1 MTKSFLLSFF
11 LLLSLVSFSQQ
22 GDGGL
27 PKTFKEVIDYNKIDK
42 RVFDEPNIAA
52 LKIEDSLTDNSGTA
66 PWRFGFNNNT
76 NINISNSGTWI
87 NLPNGD
93 RIWQLVVVCKNAL
106 TINLTFS
113 QTVIPTG
120 NELYVYNPSKDFI
133 LGKFTAYHLYN
144 GELGTELVPG
154 EMTIVEYFV
163 PKGSSIGNINI
174 CTVTHGYRIQ
184 NEFLLKAFGGS
195 GACNVNVNC
204 PEGAAWTQQ
213 RNSVVMLVSGSNG
226 FCTGALINNT
236 LNDGK
241 PYVLTANHCYSNPA
255 TWIFRFK
262 WESTSCTNP
271 STSPTFQSL
280 SGAVLRAQGT
290 PSDFCL
296 VEITGSLVNG
306 TVPSA
311 YTPYFSGWDN
321 TETISPS
328 AVCIHHPSGDIKK
341 ISFENNSLIS
351 TTFGGSPANSHW
363 GVLSWD
369 LGVTEPGSSGSPL
382 FNQNR
387 RIIGQLHGG
396 ASACGASVLSD
407 EYGKVSVS
415 WNPAGSTSSGQ
426 LKHWLD
432 PNNTNASFVDG
443 YAPSNAPSLTITTS
457 TNTIC
462 SGSSITLTAN
472 SVAGVSYLWSPGG
485 QTTASITVN
494 PSTTTT
500 YTCTAT
506 QNGASSTANHVV
518 TVNSIPTISGGTAV
532 CSGGTLQLTG
542 SGTAAASNAWSS
554 ASASIA
560 SISGTGLVSGT
571 SAGNSVV
578 TYTNNNG
585 CSATTTVTVTPIP
598 AAPTGL
604 SCYQTAVFNT
614 TTCAWVISG
623 TQATAPTGLSCW
635 QTASFNTTTC
645 AWVVSGT
652 QTTNTTLISA
662 LGTYTWA
669 NNGITYTSSGVYTGT
684 TVNCVAQVLN
694 LTITPSSPSLALQVF
709 LDGYYIYGSNPA
721 RMRAARYV
729 NLTES
734 GSANSGANT
743 DVDFITVEL
752 RSPSNLNVLVYS
764 VSAILQTNGSVQC
777 VFPAGALGGS
787 FYLVVKH
794 RAAIPLWS
802 ANPVTLSSSSA
813 FSFANNSSNT
823 YSGGSITPI
832 HTLVPSLFGIW
843 LGELNDD
850 GYLDGVDY
858 TVFETDTYLSAYYG
872 LYMLDGDL
880 NGDAY
885 VDASDYAV
893 FDFNARVGS
902 YEQRP

>member
-1 MTKSFLLSFF
+1 MTKSFLLSVF
-11 LLLSLVSFSQQ
+11 LLLSLVTFSQQ
-22 GDGGL
+22 GDGGF

-133 LGKFTAYHLYN
+133 LGKFTASHLYN

-154 EMTIVEYFV
+154 EMTIIEYFV
-163 PKGSSIGNINI
+163 PKGSSIGNVNI
-174 CTVTHGYRIQ
+174 CTVTHGYRTP

-204 PEGAAWTQQ
+204 PEGVAWTQQ

-255 TWIFRFK
+255 TWIFRFQ
-262 WESTSCTNP
+262 WESTSCINP

-296 VEITGSLVNG
+296 VEITGGLVNG
-306 TVPSA
+306 TVPAA

-321 TETISPS
+321 TETISTS

-341 ISFENNSLIS
+341 IAIENNALIS
-351 TTFGGSPANSHW
+351 TNFGGSPSNSHW

-426 LKHWLD
+426 LKYWLD
-432 PNNTNASFVDG
+432 PNNTNASFIDG
-443 YAPSNAPSLTITTS
+443 YDPSNAPTITLDAGLSNSTFMQTS
-457 TNTIC
+457 LCGSNYIPNVTI
-462 SGSSITLTAN
+462 SNGGSQT
-472 SVAGVSYLWSPGG
+472 V
-485 QTTASITVN
+485 TTAVISYSID
-494 PSTTTT
+494 
-500 YTCTAT
+500 
-506 QNGASSTANHVV
+506 
-518 TVNSIPTISGGTAV
+518 GGTAQNYNWNGSLAQFQTQV
-532 CSGGTLQLTG
+532 INLPPVQLLPGNHTFSATVSQVNNGVDELSINNATNTQFLVTTINQTSNLLKVTLLTDNYSSETYMEVLSSNGTVVWFQGNESFAGTYGTNNTPGPTDPTSPLLDNTTYNWDVPLSLNDCYTFKIYDYYGDGLDGFMEDGSLSLANHNNINFYTLSTPNFGSELGIVFKNNSAIGIVESENQELNIFPNPANDLLFINLPSSAKQISIVDIYG
-542 SGTAAASNAWSS
+542 KLIYSEPALLDSHELKISSLASGTYW
-554 ASASIA
+554 
-560 SISGTGLVSGT
+560 LK
-571 SAGNSVV
+571 
-578 TYTNNNG
+578 
-585 CSATTTVTVTPIP
+585 
-598 AAPTGL
+598 
-604 SCYQTAVFNT
+604 
-614 TTCAWVISG
+614 
-623 TQATAPTGLSCW
+623 
-635 QTASFNTTTC
+635 
-645 AWVVSGT
+645 
-652 QTTNTTLISA
+652 
-662 LGTYTWA
+662 
-669 NNGITYTSSGVYTGT
+669 
-684 TVNCVAQVLN
+684 
-694 LTITPSSPSLALQVF
+694 
-709 LDGYYIYGSNPA
+709 
-721 RMRAARYV
+721 
-729 NLTES
+729 
-734 GSANSGANT
+734 
-743 DVDFITVEL
+743 VDL
-752 RSPSNLNVLVYS
+752 
-764 VSAILQTNGSVQC
+764 TNGRT
-777 VFPAGALGGS
+777 ALER
-787 FYLVVKH
+787 FIK
-794 RAAIPLWS
+794 
-802 ANPVTLSSSSA
+802 
-813 FSFANNSSNT
+813 
-823 YSGGSITPI
+823 
-832 HTLVPSLFGIW
+832 
-843 LGELNDD
+843 
-850 GYLDGVDY
+850 
-858 TVFETDTYLSAYYG
+858 
-872 LYMLDGDL
+872 
-880 NGDAY
+880 
-885 VDASDYAV
+885 
-893 FDFNARVGS
+893 
-902 YEQRP
+902 Q

>member
-1 MTKSFLLSFF
+1 MTKSFFLSFF
-11 LLLSLVSFSQQ
+11 LLLSLVTFSQQ

-106 TINLTFS
+106 TVNLTFS
-113 QTVIPTG
+113 QTTIPKG

-133 LGKFTAYHLYN
+133 LGKFTASHLYN

-174 CTVTHGYRIQ
+174 CTVTHGYRTPD
-184 NEFLLKAFGGS
+184 EFLLKAFGGS

-255 TWIFRFK
+255 TWIFRFQ
-262 WESTSCTNP
+262 WESTSCINP

-296 VEITGSLVNG
+296 VEITGGLVNG
-306 TVPSA
+306 TVPAA

-321 TETISPS
+321 TETISTS

-341 ISFENNSLIS
+341 IAIENNALIS
-351 TTFGGSPANSHW
+351 TNFGGSPSNSHW

-415 WNPAGSTSSGQ
+415 WNPAGSTTSGQ

-443 YAPSNAPSLTITTS
+443 YDPSNAPTITLDAGLTNSAFIQTS
-457 TNTIC
+457 LCGSNYIPNVTI
-462 SGSSITLTAN
+462 SNGGSQT
-472 SVAGVSYLWSPGG
+472 V
-485 QTTASITVN
+485 TTAVISYSID
-494 PSTTTT
+494 
-500 YTCTAT
+500 
-506 QNGASSTANHVV
+506 
-518 TVNSIPTISGGTAV
+518 GGTAQNYNWNGSLAQFQTQV
-532 CSGGTLQLTG
+532 INLPPVQLLPGNHTFSATVSQVNNGVDELSVNNATNTQFLVTAINQTSNLLKVTLLTDNYSSETYMEVLSSNGTVVWFQGNESFAGTYGTNNTPGPTDPTSPLLDNTTYNWDVPLSLNDCYTFKIYDYYGDGLSGFIADGSLSLANHNNINFYTLSTPNFGAELGIVFKNISTIGLVESENHELNVFPNPANDLLFIYLPSSAKQISIVDIYGKLIYSEPALFESHELKISSLA
-542 SGTAAASNAWSS
+542 SGTYW
-554 ASASIA
+554 
-560 SISGTGLVSGT
+560 LK
-571 SAGNSVV
+571 
-578 TYTNNNG
+578 
-585 CSATTTVTVTPIP
+585 
-598 AAPTGL
+598 
-604 SCYQTAVFNT
+604 
-614 TTCAWVISG
+614 
-623 TQATAPTGLSCW
+623 
-635 QTASFNTTTC
+635 
-645 AWVVSGT
+645 
-652 QTTNTTLISA
+652 
-662 LGTYTWA
+662 
-669 NNGITYTSSGVYTGT
+669 
-684 TVNCVAQVLN
+684 
-694 LTITPSSPSLALQVF
+694 
-709 LDGYYIYGSNPA
+709 
-721 RMRAARYV
+721 
-729 NLTES
+729 
-734 GSANSGANT
+734 
-743 DVDFITVEL
+743 VDL
-752 RSPSNLNVLVYS
+752 
-764 VSAILQTNGSVQC
+764 TNGRT
-777 VFPAGALGGS
+777 ALKR
-787 FYLVVKH
+787 FIK
-794 RAAIPLWS
+794 
-802 ANPVTLSSSSA
+802 
-813 FSFANNSSNT
+813 
-823 YSGGSITPI
+823 
-832 HTLVPSLFGIW
+832 
-843 LGELNDD
+843 
-850 GYLDGVDY
+850 
-858 TVFETDTYLSAYYG
+858 
-872 LYMLDGDL
+872 
-880 NGDAY
+880 
-885 VDASDYAV
+885 
-893 FDFNARVGS
+893 
-902 YEQRP
+902 Q

>member
-11 LLLSLVSFSQQ
+11 LLLSIVTFSQQ
-22 GDGGL
+22 GDGGF

-93 RIWQLVVVCKNAL
+93 KIWQLVVVCKNAL

-113 QTVIPTG
+113 QTTIPSG

-133 LGKFTAYHLYN
+133 LGKFTASHLYN

-163 PKGSSIGNINI
+163 PKESSIGNVNI
-174 CTVTHGYRIQ
+174 CTVTHGYRTP

-255 TWIFRFK
+255 NWIFRFQ
-262 WESTSCTNP
+262 WESTSCLNP

-296 VEITGSLVNG
+296 VEITGGLVNG
-306 TVPSA
+306 TVPAA

-341 ISFENNSLIS
+341 IAIENNALIS
-351 TTFGGSPANSHW
+351 TSFGGSPSNSHW

-415 WNPAGSTSSGQ
+415 WNPAGSTTSGQ

-432 PNNTNASFVDG
+432 PNNTNASFIDG
-443 YAPSNAPSLTITTS
+443 YDPSNAPTITLDAGLSNSTFIQTS
-457 TNTIC
+457 LCGTNYIPNVTI
-462 SGSSITLTAN
+462 SNGGSQT
-472 SVAGVSYLWSPGG
+472 V
-485 QTTASITVN
+485 TTAVISYSID
-494 PSTTTT
+494 
-500 YTCTAT
+500 
-506 QNGASSTANHVV
+506 
-518 TVNSIPTISGGTAV
+518 GGTAQNYNWNGSLAQFQTQV
-532 CSGGTLQLTG
+532 INLPPVQLLPGNHTFSATVSQVNNGVDELSVNNATNTQFLVTAINQTSNLLKVTLLTDNYSSETYMELLSSNGTVVWFQG
-542 SGTAAASNAWSS
+542 NESFAGTY
-554 ASASIA
+554 
-560 SISGTGLVSGT
+560 G
-571 SAGNSVV
+571 
-578 TYTNNNG
+578 TNN
-585 CSATTTVTVTPIP
+585 TPG
-598 AAPTGL
+598 PTDPTSPL
-604 SCYQTAVFNT
+604 LDNT
-614 TTCAWVISG
+614 TYNWDVPLSLNDCYTFKIYDYYG
-623 TQATAPTGLSCW
+623 DGLDGFMADGS
-635 QTASFNTTTC
+635 
-645 AWVVSGT
+645 
-652 QTTNTTLISA
+652 L
-662 LGTYTWA
+662 
-669 NNGITYTSSGVYTGT
+669 
-684 TVNCVAQVLN
+684 
-694 LTITPSSPSLALQVF
+694 SLANHNNINFYTLNTPNFGAELGIVF
-709 LDGYYIYGSNPA
+709 
-721 RMRAARYV
+721 
-729 NLTES
+729 
-734 GSANSGANT
+734 
-743 DVDFITVEL
+743 
-752 RSPSNLNVLVYS
+752 
-764 VSAILQTNGSVQC
+764 
-777 VFPAGALGGS
+777 
-787 FYLVVKH
+787 K
-794 RAAIPLWS
+794 
-802 ANPVTLSSSSA
+802 
-813 FSFANNSSNT
+813 NNSS
-823 YSGGSITPI
+823 I
-832 HTLVPSLFGIW
+832 GIEESENQ
-843 LGELNDD
+843 ELNVFPNPANDLLFINLPSSAKQISIVD
-850 GYLDGVDY
+850 IYGKLIYSEPALLDSNELKISSVASGTYWIKVDL
-858 TVFETDTYLSAYYG
+858 T
-872 LYMLDGDL
+872 
-880 NGDAY
+880 NGRTALKR
-885 VDASDYAV
+885 
-893 FDFNARVGS
+893 FIK
-902 YEQRP
+902 Q

>member
-1 MTKSFLLSFF
+1 MTKSFFLSFF
-11 LLLSLVSFSQQ
+11 LLLSLVTFSQQ

-113 QTVIPTG
+113 QTTIPKG

-133 LGKFTAYHLYN
+133 LGKFTASHLYN

-163 PKGSSIGNINI
+163 PKGSSIGNVNI
-174 CTVTHGYRIQ
+174 CTVTHGYRTPD
-184 NEFLLKAFGGS
+184 EFLLKAFGGS

-255 TWIFRFK
+255 TWIFRFQ
-262 WESTSCTNP
+262 WESTSCINP

-296 VEITGSLVNG
+296 VEITGGLVNG
-306 TVPSA
+306 TVPAA

-341 ISFENNSLIS
+341 IAIENNALIS
-351 TTFGGSPANSHW
+351 TSFGGSPSNSHW

-415 WNPAGSTSSGQ
+415 WNPAGSTTSGQ

-443 YAPSNAPSLTITTS
+443 YDPSNAPTITLDAGLSNSAFIQTS
-457 TNTIC
+457 LCGSNYIPNVTI
-462 SGSSITLTAN
+462 SNGGSQT
-472 SVAGVSYLWSPGG
+472 V
-485 QTTASITVN
+485 TTAVISYSID
-494 PSTTTT
+494 
-500 YTCTAT
+500 
-506 QNGASSTANHVV
+506 
-518 TVNSIPTISGGTAV
+518 GGTAQNYNWNGSLAQFQTQV
-532 CSGGTLQLTG
+532 INLPTVQLLPGNHTFSATVSQVNNGVDELSINNATNTQFVVTAISQTSDLLKVTLLTDNYSSETYMEVLSSNGTVVWFQGNESFAGSYGTNNTPGPTDPTSPLLDNTTYNWDVPLSLNDCYTFKIYDYYGDGLSGFIADGSLSLANHNNINFYTLSTPNFGAELGIVFKNISTIGLVESENQELNVFPNP
-542 SGTAAASNAWSS
+542 ANDLLFINLPSS
-554 ASASIA
+554 AKQISIVDIYGKLIYSEPA
-560 SISGTGLVSGT
+560 LFESHELKISSL
-571 SAGNSVV
+571 
-578 TYTNNNG
+578 
-585 CSATTTVTVTPIP
+585 AT
-598 AAPTGL
+598 
-604 SCYQTAVFNT
+604 
-614 TTCAWVISG
+614 
-623 TQATAPTGLSCW
+623 
-635 QTASFNTTTC
+635 
-645 AWVVSGT
+645 
-652 QTTNTTLISA
+652 
-662 LGTYTWA
+662 GTYW
-669 NNGITYTSSGVYTGT
+669 
-684 TVNCVAQVLN
+684 LK
-694 LTITPSSPSLALQVF
+694 
-709 LDGYYIYGSNPA
+709 
-721 RMRAARYV
+721 
-729 NLTES
+729 
-734 GSANSGANT
+734 
-743 DVDFITVEL
+743 VDL
-752 RSPSNLNVLVYS
+752 
-764 VSAILQTNGSVQC
+764 TNGRT
-777 VFPAGALGGS
+777 ALKR
-787 FYLVVKH
+787 FIK
-794 RAAIPLWS
+794 
-802 ANPVTLSSSSA
+802 
-813 FSFANNSSNT
+813 
-823 YSGGSITPI
+823 
-832 HTLVPSLFGIW
+832 
-843 LGELNDD
+843 
-850 GYLDGVDY
+850 
-858 TVFETDTYLSAYYG
+858 
-872 LYMLDGDL
+872 
-880 NGDAY
+880 
-885 VDASDYAV
+885 
-893 FDFNARVGS
+893 
-902 YEQRP
+902 Q

>member
-1 MTKSFLLSFF
+1 MTKSFFLSFF
-11 LLLSLVSFSQQ
+11 LLLSLVIFSQQ
-22 GDGGL
+22 GDGGI
-27 PKTFKEVIDYNKIDK
+27 PKTYKQVLDYNKIDK

-76 NINISNSGTWI
+76 NINITNSGTWI

-133 LGKFTAYHLYN
+133 LGKFTASHLYN

-163 PKGSSIGNINI
+163 PKGSSIGNVNI
-174 CTVTHGYRIQ
+174 CTVTHGYRTP

-255 TWIFRFK
+255 TWIFRFQ
-262 WESTSCTNP
+262 WESTSCINP
-271 STSPTFQSL
+271 SISPTFQSL

-296 VEITGSLVNG
+296 VEITGGLVNG
-306 TVPSA
+306 TVPAA

-341 ISFENNSLIS
+341 IAIENNALIS
-351 TTFGGSPANSHW
+351 TSFGGSPSNSHW

-415 WNPAGSTSSGQ
+415 WNPAGSTTSGQ

-443 YAPSNAPSLTITTS
+443 YDPSNAPTITLDAGLSNSTFIQTS
-457 TNTIC
+457 LCGSNYIPNVTI
-462 SGSSITLTAN
+462 SNGGSQT
-472 SVAGVSYLWSPGG
+472 V
-485 QTTASITVN
+485 TTAVISYSID
-494 PSTTTT
+494 
-500 YTCTAT
+500 
-506 QNGASSTANHVV
+506 
-518 TVNSIPTISGGTAV
+518 GGTAQNYNWNGSLAQFQTQV
-532 CSGGTLQLTG
+532 INLPPVQLLPGNHTFSATVSQVNNGVDELSVNNATNTQFLVTAINQTSNLLKVTLLTDNYSSETYMEVLSSNGTVVWFQGNESFAGTYGTNNTPGPTDPTSPLLDNTTYNWDVPLSLNDCYTFKIYDYYGDGLSGFIADGSLSLANHNNINFYTLSTPNFGAELG
-542 SGTAAASNAWSS
+542 IVFKN
-554 ASASIA
+554 
-560 SISGTGLVSGT
+560 ISTIGLVESENHELNVFPNPANDLLFINLP
-571 SAGNSVV
+571 SS
-578 TYTNNNG
+578 TNQISIVDIYG
-585 CSATTTVTVTPIP
+585 KLIYSEPALFESHELKISSLAT
-598 AAPTGL
+598 
-604 SCYQTAVFNT
+604 
-614 TTCAWVISG
+614 
-623 TQATAPTGLSCW
+623 
-635 QTASFNTTTC
+635 
-645 AWVVSGT
+645 
-652 QTTNTTLISA
+652 
-662 LGTYTWA
+662 GTYW
-669 NNGITYTSSGVYTGT
+669 
-684 TVNCVAQVLN
+684 LK
-694 LTITPSSPSLALQVF
+694 
-709 LDGYYIYGSNPA
+709 
-721 RMRAARYV
+721 
-729 NLTES
+729 
-734 GSANSGANT
+734 
-743 DVDFITVEL
+743 VDL
-752 RSPSNLNVLVYS
+752 
-764 VSAILQTNGSVQC
+764 TNGRT
-777 VFPAGALGGS
+777 ALKR
-787 FYLVVKH
+787 FIKL
-794 RAAIPLWS
+794 
-802 ANPVTLSSSSA
+802 
-813 FSFANNSSNT
+813 
-823 YSGGSITPI
+823 
-832 HTLVPSLFGIW
+832 
-843 LGELNDD
+843 
-850 GYLDGVDY
+850 
-858 TVFETDTYLSAYYG
+858 
-872 LYMLDGDL
+872 
-880 NGDAY
+880 
-885 VDASDYAV
+885 
-893 FDFNARVGS
+893 
-902 YEQRP
+902 

>member
-11 LLLSLVSFSQQ
+11 LLLSLVIFSQQ

-87 NLPNGD
+87 NLSNGD

-133 LGKFTAYHLYN
+133 LGKFTASHLYN

-163 PKGSSIGNINI
+163 PKGSSIGNVNI
-174 CTVTHGYRIQ
+174 CTVTHGYRTP

-255 TWIFRFK
+255 TWIFRFQ
-262 WESTSCTNP
+262 WESTSCINP

-296 VEITGSLVNG
+296 VEITGGLVNG
-306 TVPSA
+306 TVPAA

-341 ISFENNSLIS
+341 IAIENNALIS
-351 TTFGGSPANSHW
+351 TSFGGSPSNSHW

-415 WNPAGSTSSGQ
+415 WNPAGSTTSGQ

-443 YAPSNAPSLTITTS
+443 YDPSNAPTITLDAGLSNSAFIQTS
-457 TNTIC
+457 LCGSNYIPNVTI
-462 SGSSITLTAN
+462 SNGGSQ
-472 SVAGVSYLWSPGG
+472 SV
-485 QTTASITVN
+485 TTAVISYSID
-494 PSTTTT
+494 
-500 YTCTAT
+500 
-506 QNGASSTANHVV
+506 
-518 TVNSIPTISGGTAV
+518 GGTAQNYNWNGSLAQFQTQV
-532 CSGGTLQLTG
+532 INLPPVQLLPGNHTFSATVSQVNNGVDELSVNNATNTQFLVTAINQTSNLLKVTLLTDNYSSETYMEVLSSNGTVVWFQGNESFAGTYGTNNTPGPTDPTSPLLDNTTYNWDVPLSLNDCYTFKIYDYYGDGLSGFIADGSLSLANHNNINFYTLSTPNFGAELGIVFKNISTIG
-542 SGTAAASNAWSS
+542 LVESENHELNVFPNPANDLLFIYLPSS
-554 ASASIA
+554 AKQISIVDIYGKLIYSEPA
-560 SISGTGLVSGT
+560 LFESHELKISSL
-571 SAGNSVV
+571 
-578 TYTNNNG
+578 
-585 CSATTTVTVTPIP
+585 AT
-598 AAPTGL
+598 
-604 SCYQTAVFNT
+604 
-614 TTCAWVISG
+614 
-623 TQATAPTGLSCW
+623 
-635 QTASFNTTTC
+635 
-645 AWVVSGT
+645 
-652 QTTNTTLISA
+652 
-662 LGTYTWA
+662 GTYW
-669 NNGITYTSSGVYTGT
+669 
-684 TVNCVAQVLN
+684 LK
-694 LTITPSSPSLALQVF
+694 
-709 LDGYYIYGSNPA
+709 
-721 RMRAARYV
+721 
-729 NLTES
+729 
-734 GSANSGANT
+734 
-743 DVDFITVEL
+743 VDL
-752 RSPSNLNVLVYS
+752 
-764 VSAILQTNGSVQC
+764 TNGRT
-777 VFPAGALGGS
+777 ALKR
-787 FYLVVKH
+787 FIK
-794 RAAIPLWS
+794 
-802 ANPVTLSSSSA
+802 
-813 FSFANNSSNT
+813 
-823 YSGGSITPI
+823 
-832 HTLVPSLFGIW
+832 
-843 LGELNDD
+843 
-850 GYLDGVDY
+850 
-858 TVFETDTYLSAYYG
+858 
-872 LYMLDGDL
+872 
-880 NGDAY
+880 
-885 VDASDYAV
+885 
-893 FDFNARVGS
+893 
-902 YEQRP
+902 Q

>member
-1 MTKSFLLSFF
+1 MTKSFFLSFF
-11 LLLSLVSFSQQ
+11 LLLSLVTFSQQ

-133 LGKFTAYHLYN
+133 LGKFTASHLYN

-154 EMTIVEYFV
+154 EITIVEYFV
-163 PKGSSIGNINI
+163 PKGSSIGNVNI
-174 CTVTHGYRIQ
+174 CTVTHGYRTPD
-184 NEFLLKAFGGS
+184 EFLLKAFGGS

-255 TWIFRFK
+255 TWIFRFQ
-262 WESTSCTNP
+262 WESTSCINP

-296 VEITGSLVNG
+296 VEITGGLVNG
-306 TVPSA
+306 TVPAA

-341 ISFENNSLIS
+341 IAIENNALIS
-351 TTFGGSPANSHW
+351 TSFGGSPSNSHW

-415 WNPAGSTSSGQ
+415 WNPAGSTTSGQ

-443 YAPSNAPSLTITTS
+443 YDPSNAPTITLDAGLSNSAFIQTS
-457 TNTIC
+457 LCGSNYIPNVTI
-462 SGSSITLTAN
+462 SNGGSQT
-472 SVAGVSYLWSPGG
+472 V
-485 QTTASITVN
+485 TTAVISYSID
-494 PSTTTT
+494 
-500 YTCTAT
+500 
-506 QNGASSTANHVV
+506 
-518 TVNSIPTISGGTAV
+518 GGTAQNYNWNGSLAQFQTQV
-532 CSGGTLQLTG
+532 INLPPVQLLPGNHTFSATVSQVNNGVDELSVNNATNTQFLVTAINQTSNLLKVTLLTDNYSSETYMEVLSSNGTVVWFQGNESFAGSYGTNNTPGPTDPTSPLLDNTTYNWDVPLSLNDCYTFKIYDYYGDGLSGFMADGSLSLANHNNINFYTLSTPNFGAELGIVFKNISTIGLVESENQELNVFPNP
-542 SGTAAASNAWSS
+542 ANDLLFINLPSS
-554 ASASIA
+554 AKQISIVDIYGKLIYSEPA
-560 SISGTGLVSGT
+560 LFESHELKISSL
-571 SAGNSVV
+571 
-578 TYTNNNG
+578 
-585 CSATTTVTVTPIP
+585 AT
-598 AAPTGL
+598 
-604 SCYQTAVFNT
+604 
-614 TTCAWVISG
+614 
-623 TQATAPTGLSCW
+623 
-635 QTASFNTTTC
+635 
-645 AWVVSGT
+645 
-652 QTTNTTLISA
+652 
-662 LGTYTWA
+662 GTYW
-669 NNGITYTSSGVYTGT
+669 
-684 TVNCVAQVLN
+684 LK
-694 LTITPSSPSLALQVF
+694 
-709 LDGYYIYGSNPA
+709 
-721 RMRAARYV
+721 
-729 NLTES
+729 
-734 GSANSGANT
+734 
-743 DVDFITVEL
+743 VDL
-752 RSPSNLNVLVYS
+752 
-764 VSAILQTNGSVQC
+764 TNGRT
-777 VFPAGALGGS
+777 ALKR
-787 FYLVVKH
+787 FIK
-794 RAAIPLWS
+794 
-802 ANPVTLSSSSA
+802 
-813 FSFANNSSNT
+813 
-823 YSGGSITPI
+823 
-832 HTLVPSLFGIW
+832 
-843 LGELNDD
+843 
-850 GYLDGVDY
+850 
-858 TVFETDTYLSAYYG
+858 
-872 LYMLDGDL
+872 
-880 NGDAY
+880 
-885 VDASDYAV
+885 
-893 FDFNARVGS
+893 
-902 YEQRP
+902 Q

>member
-1 MTKSFLLSFF
+1 MTKSFFLSFF
-11 LLLSLVSFSQQ
+11 LLLSLVTFSQQ

-27 PKTFKEVIDYNKIDK
+27 PKTFKEVVDYNKIDK
-42 RVFDEPNIAA
+42 RVFDEPNITA

-76 NINISNSGTWI
+76 NINISNSGIWI

-133 LGKFTAYHLYN
+133 LGKFTASHLYN

-163 PKGSSIGNINI
+163 PKGSSIGNVNI
-174 CTVTHGYRIQ
+174 CTVTHGYRTP

-255 TWIFRFK
+255 TWIFRFQ
-262 WESTSCTNP
+262 WESTSCINP

-296 VEITGSLVNG
+296 VEITGGLVNG
-306 TVPSA
+306 TVPAA

-341 ISFENNSLIS
+341 IAIENNALIS
-351 TTFGGSPANSHW
+351 TSFGGSPSNSHW

-415 WNPAGSTSSGQ
+415 WNPAGSTTSGQ

-443 YAPSNAPSLTITTS
+443 YDPSNAPTITLDAGLSNSAFIQTS
-457 TNTIC
+457 LCGSNYIPNVTI
-462 SGSSITLTAN
+462 SNGGSQT
-472 SVAGVSYLWSPGG
+472 V
-485 QTTASITVN
+485 TTAVISYSID
-494 PSTTTT
+494 
-500 YTCTAT
+500 
-506 QNGASSTANHVV
+506 
-518 TVNSIPTISGGTAV
+518 GGTAQNYNWNGSLAQFQTQV
-532 CSGGTLQLTG
+532 INLPPVQLLPGNHTFSATVSQVNNGVDELSVNNATNTQFLVTAINQTSNLLKVTLLTDNYSSETYMEVLSSNGTVVWFQGNESFAGTYGTNNTPGPTDPTSPLLDNTTYNWDVPLSLNDCYTFKIYDYYGDGLSGFIADGSLSLANHNNINFYTLSTPNFGAELGIVFKNISTIGLVESENHELNVFPNPANDLLFIYLPSSAKQISIVDIYGKLIYSEPALFESHELKISSLA
-542 SGTAAASNAWSS
+542 SGTYW
-554 ASASIA
+554 
-560 SISGTGLVSGT
+560 LK
-571 SAGNSVV
+571 
-578 TYTNNNG
+578 
-585 CSATTTVTVTPIP
+585 
-598 AAPTGL
+598 
-604 SCYQTAVFNT
+604 
-614 TTCAWVISG
+614 
-623 TQATAPTGLSCW
+623 
-635 QTASFNTTTC
+635 
-645 AWVVSGT
+645 
-652 QTTNTTLISA
+652 
-662 LGTYTWA
+662 
-669 NNGITYTSSGVYTGT
+669 
-684 TVNCVAQVLN
+684 
-694 LTITPSSPSLALQVF
+694 
-709 LDGYYIYGSNPA
+709 
-721 RMRAARYV
+721 
-729 NLTES
+729 
-734 GSANSGANT
+734 
-743 DVDFITVEL
+743 VDL
-752 RSPSNLNVLVYS
+752 
-764 VSAILQTNGSVQC
+764 TNGRT
-777 VFPAGALGGS
+777 ALKR
-787 FYLVVKH
+787 FIKL
-794 RAAIPLWS
+794 
-802 ANPVTLSSSSA
+802 
-813 FSFANNSSNT
+813 
-823 YSGGSITPI
+823 
-832 HTLVPSLFGIW
+832 
-843 LGELNDD
+843 
-850 GYLDGVDY
+850 
-858 TVFETDTYLSAYYG
+858 
-872 LYMLDGDL
+872 
-880 NGDAY
+880 
-885 VDASDYAV
+885 
-893 FDFNARVGS
+893 
-902 YEQRP
+902 

>member
-1 MTKSFLLSFF
+1 MTKSFFLSFF
-11 LLLSLVSFSQQ
+11 LLLSLVTFSQQ

-113 QTVIPTG
+113 QTFIPTG

-133 LGKFTAYHLYN
+133 LGKFTASHLYN

-163 PKGSSIGNINI
+163 PKGSFIGNVNI
-174 CTVTHGYRIQ
+174 CSVTHGYRTP
-184 NEFLLKAFGGS
+184 NEFLLRAFGDS

-204 PEGAAWTQQ
+204 PEGTAWTQQ

-255 TWIFRFK
+255 TWIFRFQ
-262 WESTSCTNP
+262 WESTSCINP

-296 VEITGSLVNG
+296 VEITGGLVNG
-306 TVPSA
+306 TVPAA

-341 ISFENNSLIS
+341 IAIENNALIS
-351 TTFGGSPANSHW
+351 TSFGGSPSNSHW

-443 YAPSNAPSLTITTS
+443 YDPSNAPTITLDAGLSNSAFIQTS
-457 TNTIC
+457 LCGSNYIPNVTI
-462 SGSSITLTAN
+462 SNGGSQT
-472 SVAGVSYLWSPGG
+472 V
-485 QTTASITVN
+485 TTAVISYSID
-494 PSTTTT
+494 
-500 YTCTAT
+500 
-506 QNGASSTANHVV
+506 
-518 TVNSIPTISGGTAV
+518 GGTAQNYNWNGSLAQFQTQV
-532 CSGGTLQLTG
+532 INLPPVQLLPGNHTFSATVSQVNNGVDELSVNNATNTQFLVTAINQTSNLLKVTLLTDNYSSETYMEILSSNGTVVWFQGNESFAGTYGTNNTPGPTDPTSPLLDNTTYNWDVPLSLNDCYTFKIYDYYGDGLSGFMADGSLSLANHNNINFYTLSTPNFGAELGIVFKNISTIGIVESENQELNIFPNPANDLLFINLPSSAKQISIVDIYG
-542 SGTAAASNAWSS
+542 KLIYSEPVLLESHELKISSLASGTYW
-554 ASASIA
+554 
-560 SISGTGLVSGT
+560 LK
-571 SAGNSVV
+571 
-578 TYTNNNG
+578 
-585 CSATTTVTVTPIP
+585 
-598 AAPTGL
+598 
-604 SCYQTAVFNT
+604 
-614 TTCAWVISG
+614 
-623 TQATAPTGLSCW
+623 
-635 QTASFNTTTC
+635 
-645 AWVVSGT
+645 
-652 QTTNTTLISA
+652 
-662 LGTYTWA
+662 
-669 NNGITYTSSGVYTGT
+669 
-684 TVNCVAQVLN
+684 
-694 LTITPSSPSLALQVF
+694 
-709 LDGYYIYGSNPA
+709 
-721 RMRAARYV
+721 
-729 NLTES
+729 
-734 GSANSGANT
+734 
-743 DVDFITVEL
+743 VDL
-752 RSPSNLNVLVYS
+752 
-764 VSAILQTNGSVQC
+764 TNGRT
-777 VFPAGALGGS
+777 ALKR
-787 FYLVVKH
+787 FIK
-794 RAAIPLWS
+794 
-802 ANPVTLSSSSA
+802 
-813 FSFANNSSNT
+813 
-823 YSGGSITPI
+823 
-832 HTLVPSLFGIW
+832 
-843 LGELNDD
+843 
-850 GYLDGVDY
+850 
-858 TVFETDTYLSAYYG
+858 
-872 LYMLDGDL
+872 
-880 NGDAY
+880 
-885 VDASDYAV
+885 
-893 FDFNARVGS
+893 
-902 YEQRP
+902 Q

>member
-1 MTKSFLLSFF
+1 MTKSFFLSFF
-11 LLLSLVSFSQQ
+11 LLLSLVTFSQQ

-27 PKTFKEVIDYNKIDK
+27 PKTFKEVVDYNKIDK

-113 QTVIPTG
+113 QTVIPSG

-133 LGKFTAYHLYN
+133 LGKFTASHLYN

-154 EMTIVEYFV
+154 EITIVEYFV

-174 CTVTHGYRIQ
+174 CSVTHGYRTP

-255 TWIFRFK
+255 TWIFRFQ
-262 WESTSCTNP
+262 WESTSCINP

-296 VEITGSLVNG
+296 VEITGGIVNG
-306 TVPSA
+306 TVPAA

-341 ISFENNSLIS
+341 IAIENNALIS
-351 TTFGGSPANSHW
+351 TSFGGSPSNSHW

-415 WNPAGSTSSGQ
+415 WNPAGSTTSGQ

-432 PNNTNASFVDG
+432 PNNTNASFIDG
-443 YAPSNAPSLTITTS
+443 YDPSNAPTITLDAGLSNSTFIQTS
-457 TNTIC
+457 LCGSNYIPNVTI
-462 SGSSITLTAN
+462 SNGGSQT
-472 SVAGVSYLWSPGG
+472 V
-485 QTTASITVN
+485 TTAVISYSID
-494 PSTTTT
+494 
-500 YTCTAT
+500 
-506 QNGASSTANHVV
+506 
-518 TVNSIPTISGGTAV
+518 GGTAQNYNWNGSLAQFQTQAINLPPV
-532 CSGGTLQLTG
+532 QL
-542 SGTAAASNAWSS
+542 
-554 ASASIA
+554 
-560 SISGTGLVSGT
+560 LP
-571 SAGNSVV
+571 GNH
-578 TYTNNNG
+578 TF
-585 CSATTTVTVTPIP
+585 SAT
-598 AAPTGL
+598 
-604 SCYQTAVFNT
+604 
-614 TTCAWVISG
+614 
-623 TQATAPTGLSCW
+623 
-635 QTASFNTTTC
+635 
-645 AWVVSGT
+645 VS
-652 QTTNTTLISA
+652 QV
-662 LGTYTWA
+662 
-669 NNGITYTSSGVYTGT
+669 NNGIDELSVNNASNTQFLVTAINQTSNLLKVTLLTDNYSSETYMEVLSSNGTVVWFQGNESFAGTYGTNNTPGPTDPTSPLLDNTTYNWDVPLSLNDCYTFKIYDYYGDGLSGFIADGSLSLANNNNINFYTLSIPNFGSELAVVFKNNSAIGLVESENQELNIFPNPANDLLFIYLPSSAKQISIVDIYGKLIYSEPALFESHELKISSLATGT
-684 TVNCVAQVLN
+684 YWLK
-694 LTITPSSPSLALQVF
+694 
-709 LDGYYIYGSNPA
+709 
-721 RMRAARYV
+721 
-729 NLTES
+729 
-734 GSANSGANT
+734 
-743 DVDFITVEL
+743 VDL
-752 RSPSNLNVLVYS
+752 
-764 VSAILQTNGSVQC
+764 TNGRT
-777 VFPAGALGGS
+777 ALKR
-787 FYLVVKH
+787 FIK
-794 RAAIPLWS
+794 
-802 ANPVTLSSSSA
+802 
-813 FSFANNSSNT
+813 
-823 YSGGSITPI
+823 
-832 HTLVPSLFGIW
+832 
-843 LGELNDD
+843 
-850 GYLDGVDY
+850 
-858 TVFETDTYLSAYYG
+858 
-872 LYMLDGDL
+872 
-880 NGDAY
+880 
-885 VDASDYAV
+885 
-893 FDFNARVGS
+893 
-902 YEQRP
+902 Q

>member
-11 LLLSLVSFSQQ
+11 LLLSLVTFSQQ

-133 LGKFTAYHLYN
+133 LGKFTASHLYN

-154 EMTIVEYFV
+154 EITIVEYFV
-163 PKGSSIGNINI
+163 PKGSSIGNVNI
-174 CTVTHGYRIQ
+174 CTVTHGYRTP

-255 TWIFRFK
+255 TWIFRFQ
-262 WESTSCTNP
+262 WESTSCINP

-296 VEITGSLVNG
+296 VEITGGLVNG
-306 TVPSA
+306 TVPAA

-341 ISFENNSLIS
+341 IAIENNALIS
-351 TTFGGSPANSHW
+351 TNFGGSPSNSHW

-426 LKHWLD
+426 LKYWLD

-443 YAPSNAPSLTITTS
+443 YDPSNAPTITLDAGLSNSAFIQTS
-457 TNTIC
+457 LCGSNYIPNVTI
-462 SGSSITLTAN
+462 SNGGSQT
-472 SVAGVSYLWSPGG
+472 V
-485 QTTASITVN
+485 TTAVISYSID
-494 PSTTTT
+494 
-500 YTCTAT
+500 
-506 QNGASSTANHVV
+506 
-518 TVNSIPTISGGTAV
+518 GGTAQNYNWNGSLAQFQTQV
-532 CSGGTLQLTG
+532 INLPPVQLLPGNHTF
-542 SGTAAASNAWSS
+542 S
-554 ASASIA
+554 A
-560 SISGTGLVSGT
+560 TVSQ
-571 SAGNSVV
+571 V
-578 TYTNNNG
+578 NNG
-585 CSATTTVTVTPIP
+585 VDE
-598 AAPTGL
+598 L
-604 SCYQTAVFNT
+604 SVNNA
-614 TTCAWVISG
+614 
-623 TQATAPTGLSCW
+623 
-635 QTASFNTTTC
+635 
-645 AWVVSGT
+645 
-652 QTTNTTLISA
+652 TNT
-662 LGTYTWA
+662 
-669 NNGITYTSSGVYTGT
+669 
-684 TVNCVAQVLN
+684 Q
-694 LTITPSSPSLALQVF
+694 F
-709 LDGYYIYGSNPA
+709 L
-721 RMRAARYV
+721 
-729 NLTES
+729 
-734 GSANSGANT
+734 
-743 DVDFITVEL
+743 
-752 RSPSNLNVLVYS
+752 
-764 VSAILQTNGSVQC
+764 VSAINQTSNLLKVTLLTDDYSSETYMELISSNGTVVWFQGNESFAGSYGTNNTPGPTDPTSPLLDNTTYNWDVPLSLNDCYTFKIYDYYGDGLSGFIADGSLSLANHNNINFYTLSIPNFGSELAIVFKNNSAIGLVESENQELNVFPNPANDLLFINLPSSAKQISIVDIYGKLIYSEPALFDSHELKISSLASGTYWLKVDLTNGRT
-777 VFPAGALGGS
+777 ALKR
-787 FYLVVKH
+787 FIK
-794 RAAIPLWS
+794 
-802 ANPVTLSSSSA
+802 
-813 FSFANNSSNT
+813 
-823 YSGGSITPI
+823 
-832 HTLVPSLFGIW
+832 
-843 LGELNDD
+843 
-850 GYLDGVDY
+850 
-858 TVFETDTYLSAYYG
+858 
-872 LYMLDGDL
+872 
-880 NGDAY
+880 
-885 VDASDYAV
+885 
-893 FDFNARVGS
+893 
-902 YEQRP
+902 Q

>member
-11 LLLSLVSFSQQ
+11 LLLSLVTFSQQ

-133 LGKFTAYHLYN
+133 LGKFTASHLYN

-163 PKGSSIGNINI
+163 PKGSSIGNVNI
-174 CTVTHGYRIQ
+174 CTVTHGYRTP

-255 TWIFRFK
+255 TWIFRFQ
-262 WESTSCTNP
+262 WESTSCINP

-296 VEITGSLVNG
+296 VEITGGLVNG
-306 TVPSA
+306 TVPAA

-341 ISFENNSLIS
+341 IAIENNALIS
-351 TTFGGSPANSHW
+351 TSFGGSPSNSHW

-443 YAPSNAPSLTITTS
+443 YDPSNAPTITLDAGLSNSAFIQTS
-457 TNTIC
+457 LCGSNYIPNVTI
-462 SGSSITLTAN
+462 SNGGSQT
-472 SVAGVSYLWSPGG
+472 V
-485 QTTASITVN
+485 TTAVISYSID
-494 PSTTTT
+494 
-500 YTCTAT
+500 
-506 QNGASSTANHVV
+506 
-518 TVNSIPTISGGTAV
+518 GGTAQNYNWNGSLAQFQTQV
-532 CSGGTLQLTG
+532 INLPPVQLLPGNHTFSATVSQVNNGVDELSVNNATNTQFLATAISQTSDLLKVTLLTDNYSSETYMEVLSSNGTVVWFQGNESFAGTYGTNNTPGPTDPTSPLLDNTTYNWDVPLSLNDCYTFKIYDYYGDGLSGFIADGSLSLANHNNINFYTLSTPNFGAELGIVFKNISTIGLVESENQELNVFPNPANDLLFINLPSSAKQISIVDIYG
-542 SGTAAASNAWSS
+542 KLIYSEPALLDSHELKISSLASGTYW
-554 ASASIA
+554 
-560 SISGTGLVSGT
+560 LK
-571 SAGNSVV
+571 
-578 TYTNNNG
+578 
-585 CSATTTVTVTPIP
+585 
-598 AAPTGL
+598 
-604 SCYQTAVFNT
+604 
-614 TTCAWVISG
+614 
-623 TQATAPTGLSCW
+623 
-635 QTASFNTTTC
+635 
-645 AWVVSGT
+645 
-652 QTTNTTLISA
+652 
-662 LGTYTWA
+662 
-669 NNGITYTSSGVYTGT
+669 
-684 TVNCVAQVLN
+684 
-694 LTITPSSPSLALQVF
+694 
-709 LDGYYIYGSNPA
+709 
-721 RMRAARYV
+721 
-729 NLTES
+729 
-734 GSANSGANT
+734 
-743 DVDFITVEL
+743 VDL
-752 RSPSNLNVLVYS
+752 
-764 VSAILQTNGSVQC
+764 TNGRT
-777 VFPAGALGGS
+777 ALKR
-787 FYLVVKH
+787 FIK
-794 RAAIPLWS
+794 
-802 ANPVTLSSSSA
+802 
-813 FSFANNSSNT
+813 
-823 YSGGSITPI
+823 
-832 HTLVPSLFGIW
+832 
-843 LGELNDD
+843 
-850 GYLDGVDY
+850 
-858 TVFETDTYLSAYYG
+858 
-872 LYMLDGDL
+872 
-880 NGDAY
+880 
-885 VDASDYAV
+885 
-893 FDFNARVGS
+893 
-902 YEQRP
+902 Q

>member
-1 MTKSFLLSFF
+1 MTKSFLLSVF
-11 LLLSLVSFSQQ
+11 LLLSLVTFSQQ
-22 GDGGL
+22 GDGGF

-133 LGKFTAYHLYN
+133 LGKFTASHLYN

-154 EMTIVEYFV
+154 EMTIIEYFV
-163 PKGSSIGNINI
+163 PKGSSIGNVNI
-174 CTVTHGYRIQ
+174 CTVTHGYRTP

-204 PEGAAWTQQ
+204 PEGVAWTQQ

-255 TWIFRFK
+255 TWIFRFQ
-262 WESTSCTNP
+262 WESTSCINP

-296 VEITGSLVNG
+296 VEITGGLVNG
-306 TVPSA
+306 TVPAA

-321 TETISPS
+321 TETISTS

-341 ISFENNSLIS
+341 IAIENNALIS
-351 TTFGGSPANSHW
+351 TNFGGSPSNSHW

-426 LKHWLD
+426 LKYWLD
-432 PNNTNASFVDG
+432 PNNTNASFIDG
-443 YAPSNAPSLTITTS
+443 YDPSNAPTITLDAGLSNSTFIQTS
-457 TNTIC
+457 LCGSNYIPNVTI
-462 SGSSITLTAN
+462 SNGGSQT
-472 SVAGVSYLWSPGG
+472 V
-485 QTTASITVN
+485 TTAVISYSID
-494 PSTTTT
+494 
-500 YTCTAT
+500 
-506 QNGASSTANHVV
+506 
-518 TVNSIPTISGGTAV
+518 GGTAQNYNWNGSLAQFQTQV
-532 CSGGTLQLTG
+532 INLPPVQLLPGNHTFSATVSQVNNGVDELSINNATNTQFLVTTINQTSNLLKVTLLTDNYSSETYMEVLSSNGTVVWFQGNESFAGTYGTNNTPGPTDPTSPLLDNTTYNWDVPLSLNDCYTFKIYDYYGDGLDGFMEDGSLSLANHNNINFYTLSTPNFGSELGIVFKNNSAIGIVESENQELNIFPNPANDLLFINLPSSAKQFSIVDIYG
-542 SGTAAASNAWSS
+542 KLIYSEPALLDSHELKISSLASGTYW
-554 ASASIA
+554 
-560 SISGTGLVSGT
+560 LK
-571 SAGNSVV
+571 
-578 TYTNNNG
+578 
-585 CSATTTVTVTPIP
+585 
-598 AAPTGL
+598 
-604 SCYQTAVFNT
+604 
-614 TTCAWVISG
+614 
-623 TQATAPTGLSCW
+623 
-635 QTASFNTTTC
+635 
-645 AWVVSGT
+645 
-652 QTTNTTLISA
+652 
-662 LGTYTWA
+662 
-669 NNGITYTSSGVYTGT
+669 
-684 TVNCVAQVLN
+684 
-694 LTITPSSPSLALQVF
+694 
-709 LDGYYIYGSNPA
+709 
-721 RMRAARYV
+721 
-729 NLTES
+729 
-734 GSANSGANT
+734 
-743 DVDFITVEL
+743 VDL
-752 RSPSNLNVLVYS
+752 
-764 VSAILQTNGSVQC
+764 TNGRT
-777 VFPAGALGGS
+777 ALER
-787 FYLVVKH
+787 FIK
-794 RAAIPLWS
+794 
-802 ANPVTLSSSSA
+802 
-813 FSFANNSSNT
+813 
-823 YSGGSITPI
+823 
-832 HTLVPSLFGIW
+832 
-843 LGELNDD
+843 
-850 GYLDGVDY
+850 
-858 TVFETDTYLSAYYG
+858 
-872 LYMLDGDL
+872 
-880 NGDAY
+880 
-885 VDASDYAV
+885 
-893 FDFNARVGS
+893 
-902 YEQRP
+902 Q

>member
-1 MTKSFLLSFF
+1 MTKSFFLSFF
-11 LLLSLVSFSQQ
+11 LLLSLVTFSQQ

-113 QTVIPTG
+113 QTLIPTG

-133 LGKFTAYHLYN
+133 LGKFTASHLYN

-154 EMTIVEYFV
+154 EITIVEYFV
-163 PKGSSIGNINI
+163 PKGSSIGNVNI
-174 CTVTHGYRIQ
+174 CTVTHGYRTP
-184 NEFLLKAFGGS
+184 NEFLLRAFGDS

-255 TWIFRFK
+255 TWIFRFQ
-262 WESTSCTNP
+262 WESTSCINP

-296 VEITGSLVNG
+296 VEITGGLVNG
-306 TVPSA
+306 TVPAA

-321 TETISPS
+321 TEIISPS
-328 AVCIHHPSGDIKK
+328 AACIHHPSGDIKK
-341 ISFENNSLIS
+341 IAIENNALIS
-351 TTFGGSPANSHW
+351 TNFGGSPSNSHW

-415 WNPAGSTSSGQ
+415 WNPAGSTTSGQ

-443 YAPSNAPSLTITTS
+443 YDPSNAPTITLDAGLSNSAFIQTS
-457 TNTIC
+457 LCGSNYIPNVTI
-462 SGSSITLTAN
+462 SNGGSQ
-472 SVAGVSYLWSPGG
+472 SV
-485 QTTASITVN
+485 TTAVISYSID
-494 PSTTTT
+494 
-500 YTCTAT
+500 
-506 QNGASSTANHVV
+506 
-518 TVNSIPTISGGTAV
+518 GGTAQNYNWNGSLAQFQTQV
-532 CSGGTLQLTG
+532 INLPTVQL
-542 SGTAAASNAWSS
+542 
-554 ASASIA
+554 
-560 SISGTGLVSGT
+560 LP
-571 SAGNSVV
+571 GNH
-578 TYTNNNG
+578 TF
-585 CSATTTVTVTPIP
+585 SAT
-598 AAPTGL
+598 
-604 SCYQTAVFNT
+604 
-614 TTCAWVISG
+614 
-623 TQATAPTGLSCW
+623 
-635 QTASFNTTTC
+635 
-645 AWVVSGT
+645 VS
-652 QTTNTTLISA
+652 QV
-662 LGTYTWA
+662 
-669 NNGITYTSSGVYTGT
+669 NNGIDELSVNNATNTQFLVTAINQTSDLLKVTLLTDNYSSETYLEVLSSNGTVVWFQGNESFAGTYGTNNTPGPTDPTSPLLDNTTYNWDVPLSLNDCYTFKIYDYYGDGLSGFIADGSLSLANHNNINFYTLSTPNFGAELGIVFKNISTIGLVESENHELNVFPNPANDLLFIYLPSSAKQISIVDIYGKLIYSEPALFESHELKISSLATGT
-684 TVNCVAQVLN
+684 YWLK
-694 LTITPSSPSLALQVF
+694 
-709 LDGYYIYGSNPA
+709 
-721 RMRAARYV
+721 
-729 NLTES
+729 
-734 GSANSGANT
+734 
-743 DVDFITVEL
+743 VDL
-752 RSPSNLNVLVYS
+752 
-764 VSAILQTNGSVQC
+764 TNGRT
-777 VFPAGALGGS
+777 ALKR
-787 FYLVVKH
+787 FIK
-794 RAAIPLWS
+794 
-802 ANPVTLSSSSA
+802 
-813 FSFANNSSNT
+813 
-823 YSGGSITPI
+823 
-832 HTLVPSLFGIW
+832 
-843 LGELNDD
+843 
-850 GYLDGVDY
+850 
-858 TVFETDTYLSAYYG
+858 
-872 LYMLDGDL
+872 
-880 NGDAY
+880 
-885 VDASDYAV
+885 
-893 FDFNARVGS
+893 
-902 YEQRP
+902 Q

>member
-1 MTKSFLLSFF
+1 MTKSFLLSVF
-11 LLLSLVSFSQQ
+11 LLLSLVTFSQQ

-133 LGKFTAYHLYN
+133 LGKFTASHLYN

-154 EMTIVEYFV
+154 EITIIEYFV

-174 CTVTHGYRIQ
+174 CSVTHGYRTP

-255 TWIFRFK
+255 TWIFRFQ
-262 WESTSCTNP
+262 WESTSCINP

-296 VEITGSLVNG
+296 VEITGGIVNG
-306 TVPSA
+306 TVPAA

-341 ISFENNSLIS
+341 IAIENNALIS
-351 TTFGGSPANSHW
+351 TSFGGSPSNSHW

-415 WNPAGSTSSGQ
+415 WNPAGSTTSGQ

-432 PNNTNASFVDG
+432 PNNTNASFIDG
-443 YAPSNAPSLTITTS
+443 YDPSNAPTITLDAGLSNSTFIQTS
-457 TNTIC
+457 LCGSNYIPNVTI
-462 SGSSITLTAN
+462 SNGGSQT
-472 SVAGVSYLWSPGG
+472 V
-485 QTTASITVN
+485 TTAVISYSID
-494 PSTTTT
+494 
-500 YTCTAT
+500 
-506 QNGASSTANHVV
+506 
-518 TVNSIPTISGGTAV
+518 GGTAQNYNWNGSLAQFQTQV
-532 CSGGTLQLTG
+532 INLPPVQLLPGNHTFSATVSQVNNGVDELSVNNATNTQFLVTAINQTSNLLKVTLLTDNYSSETYMEVLSSNGTVVWFQGNESFAGTYGTNNTPGPTDPTSPLLDNTTYNWDVPLSLNDCYTFKIYDYYGDGLSGFIADGSLSLANHNNINFYTLSTPNFGAELGIVFKNISTIGLVESENHELNVFPNPANDLLFINLPSSAKQISIVDIYGKLIYSEPALFESHELKISSLA
-542 SGTAAASNAWSS
+542 SGTYW
-554 ASASIA
+554 
-560 SISGTGLVSGT
+560 LK
-571 SAGNSVV
+571 
-578 TYTNNNG
+578 
-585 CSATTTVTVTPIP
+585 
-598 AAPTGL
+598 
-604 SCYQTAVFNT
+604 
-614 TTCAWVISG
+614 
-623 TQATAPTGLSCW
+623 
-635 QTASFNTTTC
+635 
-645 AWVVSGT
+645 
-652 QTTNTTLISA
+652 
-662 LGTYTWA
+662 
-669 NNGITYTSSGVYTGT
+669 
-684 TVNCVAQVLN
+684 
-694 LTITPSSPSLALQVF
+694 
-709 LDGYYIYGSNPA
+709 
-721 RMRAARYV
+721 
-729 NLTES
+729 
-734 GSANSGANT
+734 
-743 DVDFITVEL
+743 VDL
-752 RSPSNLNVLVYS
+752 
-764 VSAILQTNGSVQC
+764 TNGRT
-777 VFPAGALGGS
+777 ALKR
-787 FYLVVKH
+787 FIK
-794 RAAIPLWS
+794 
-802 ANPVTLSSSSA
+802 
-813 FSFANNSSNT
+813 
-823 YSGGSITPI
+823 
-832 HTLVPSLFGIW
+832 
-843 LGELNDD
+843 
-850 GYLDGVDY
+850 
-858 TVFETDTYLSAYYG
+858 
-872 LYMLDGDL
+872 
-880 NGDAY
+880 
-885 VDASDYAV
+885 
-893 FDFNARVGS
+893 
-902 YEQRP
+902 Q

>member
-11 LLLSLVSFSQQ
+11 LLLSLVIFSQQ

-42 RVFDEPNIAA
+42 RVFDEPNIVA

-106 TINLTFS
+106 TVNLTFS
-113 QTVIPTG
+113 QTTIPSG

-133 LGKFTAYHLYN
+133 LGKFTASHLYN

-163 PKGSSIGNINI
+163 PKESSIGNVNI
-174 CTVTHGYRIQ
+174 CTVTHGYRTP

-255 TWIFRFK
+255 SWIFRFK
-262 WESTSCTNP
+262 WESTSCINP

-280 SGAVLRAQGT
+280 SGAVLRSQGT

-296 VEITGSLVNG
+296 VEITGGLVNG
-306 TVPSA
+306 TVPAA

-341 ISFENNSLIS
+341 IAIENNALIS
-351 TTFGGSPANSHW
+351 TNFGGSPSNSHW

-426 LKHWLD
+426 LKYWLD
-432 PNNTNASFVDG
+432 PNNTNASFIDG
-443 YAPSNAPSLTITTS
+443 YDPSNAPTITLDAGLSNSTFIQTS
-457 TNTIC
+457 LCGSNYIPNVTI
-462 SGSSITLTAN
+462 SNGGSQT
-472 SVAGVSYLWSPGG
+472 V
-485 QTTASITVN
+485 TTAVISYSID
-494 PSTTTT
+494 
-500 YTCTAT
+500 
-506 QNGASSTANHVV
+506 
-518 TVNSIPTISGGTAV
+518 GGTAQNYNWNGSLAQFQTQV
-532 CSGGTLQLTG
+532 INLPPVQLLPGNHTFSATVSQVNNGVDELSINNATNTQFLVTAINQTSNLLKVTLLTDNYSSETYMEVLSSNGTVVWFQGNESFAGTYGTNNTPGPTDPTSPLLDNTTYNWDVPLSLNDCYTFKIYDYYGDGLDGFMEDG
-542 SGTAAASNAWSS
+542 SLSLANHNNINFYTLSTPNFGAELGIVFKNNSAIGLVESENQELNVFPNPANDLLFINLPSS
-554 ASASIA
+554 AKQISIVDIYGKLIYSETA
-560 SISGTGLVSGT
+560 LLDSHELKIS
-571 SAGNSVV
+571 
-578 TYTNNNG
+578 
-585 CSATTTVTVTPIP
+585 
-598 AAPTGL
+598 
-604 SCYQTAVFNT
+604 
-614 TTCAWVISG
+614 
-623 TQATAPTGLSCW
+623 
-635 QTASFNTTTC
+635 
-645 AWVVSGT
+645 
-652 QTTNTTLISA
+652 
-662 LGTYTWA
+662 
-669 NNGITYTSSGVYTGT
+669 
-684 TVNCVAQVLN
+684 
-694 LTITPSSPSLALQVF
+694 SLA
-709 LDGYYIYGSNPA
+709 
-721 RMRAARYV
+721 
-729 NLTES
+729 S
-734 GSANSGANT
+734 GNYWLK
-743 DVDFITVEL
+743 VDL
-752 RSPSNLNVLVYS
+752 
-764 VSAILQTNGSVQC
+764 TNGRT
-777 VFPAGALGGS
+777 ALER
-787 FYLVVKH
+787 FIK
-794 RAAIPLWS
+794 
-802 ANPVTLSSSSA
+802 
-813 FSFANNSSNT
+813 
-823 YSGGSITPI
+823 
-832 HTLVPSLFGIW
+832 
-843 LGELNDD
+843 
-850 GYLDGVDY
+850 
-858 TVFETDTYLSAYYG
+858 
-872 LYMLDGDL
+872 
-880 NGDAY
+880 
-885 VDASDYAV
+885 
-893 FDFNARVGS
+893 
-902 YEQRP
+902 Q

>member
-1 MTKSFLLSFF
+1 MTKSFFLSFF
-11 LLLSLVSFSQQ
+11 LLLSLVTFSQQ

-27 PKTFKEVIDYNKIDK
+27 PKTFKEVVDYNKIDK

-113 QTVIPTG
+113 QTTIPKG

-133 LGKFTAYHLYN
+133 LGKFTASHLYN

-163 PKGSSIGNINI
+163 PKGSSIGNVNI
-174 CTVTHGYRIQ
+174 CTVTHGYRTP

-204 PEGAAWTQQ
+204 PEGVAWTQQ

-255 TWIFRFK
+255 TWIFRFQ
-262 WESTSCTNP
+262 WESTSCINP

-296 VEITGSLVNG
+296 VEITGGLVNG
-306 TVPSA
+306 SVPAA

-341 ISFENNSLIS
+341 IAIENNALIS
-351 TTFGGSPANSHW
+351 TSFGGSPSNSHW

-426 LKHWLD
+426 LKYWLD

-443 YAPSNAPSLTITTS
+443 YDPSNAPTITLDAGLSNSAFIQTS
-457 TNTIC
+457 LCGSNYIPNVTI
-462 SGSSITLTAN
+462 SNGGSQT
-472 SVAGVSYLWSPGG
+472 V
-485 QTTASITVN
+485 TTAVISYSID
-494 PSTTTT
+494 
-500 YTCTAT
+500 
-506 QNGASSTANHVV
+506 
-518 TVNSIPTISGGTAV
+518 GGTAQNYNWNGSLAQFQTQV
-532 CSGGTLQLTG
+532 INLPPVQLLPGNHTFSATVSQVNNGVDELSVNNATNTQFLVTAINQTSNLLKVTLLTDNYSSETYMEVLSSNGTVVWFQGNESFAGTYGTNNTPGPTDPTSPLLDNTTYNWDVPLSLNDCYTFKIYDYYGDGLSGFIADGSLSLANHNNINFYTLSTPNFGAELGIVFKNISTIGLVESENQELNVFPNP
-542 SGTAAASNAWSS
+542 ANDLLFINLPSS
-554 ASASIA
+554 AKQISIVDIYGKLIYSEPA
-560 SISGTGLVSGT
+560 LFESHELKISSL
-571 SAGNSVV
+571 
-578 TYTNNNG
+578 
-585 CSATTTVTVTPIP
+585 AT
-598 AAPTGL
+598 
-604 SCYQTAVFNT
+604 
-614 TTCAWVISG
+614 
-623 TQATAPTGLSCW
+623 
-635 QTASFNTTTC
+635 
-645 AWVVSGT
+645 
-652 QTTNTTLISA
+652 
-662 LGTYTWA
+662 GTYW
-669 NNGITYTSSGVYTGT
+669 
-684 TVNCVAQVLN
+684 LK
-694 LTITPSSPSLALQVF
+694 
-709 LDGYYIYGSNPA
+709 
-721 RMRAARYV
+721 
-729 NLTES
+729 
-734 GSANSGANT
+734 
-743 DVDFITVEL
+743 VDL
-752 RSPSNLNVLVYS
+752 
-764 VSAILQTNGSVQC
+764 TNGRT
-777 VFPAGALGGS
+777 ALKR
-787 FYLVVKH
+787 FIK
-794 RAAIPLWS
+794 
-802 ANPVTLSSSSA
+802 
-813 FSFANNSSNT
+813 
-823 YSGGSITPI
+823 
-832 HTLVPSLFGIW
+832 
-843 LGELNDD
+843 
-850 GYLDGVDY
+850 
-858 TVFETDTYLSAYYG
+858 
-872 LYMLDGDL
+872 
-880 NGDAY
+880 
-885 VDASDYAV
+885 
-893 FDFNARVGS
+893 
-902 YEQRP
+902 Q

>member
-11 LLLSLVSFSQQ
+11 LLLSLVTFSQQ

-113 QTVIPTG
+113 QTLIPTG

-133 LGKFTAYHLYN
+133 LGKFTASHLYN

-163 PKGSSIGNINI
+163 PKGSSIGNVNI
-174 CTVTHGYRIQ
+174 CTVTHGYRTP

-255 TWIFRFK
+255 TWIFRFQ
-262 WESTSCTNP
+262 WESTSCINP

-296 VEITGSLVNG
+296 VEITGGLVNG
-306 TVPSA
+306 TVPAA

-341 ISFENNSLIS
+341 IAIENNALIS
-351 TTFGGSPANSHW
+351 TSFGGSPSNSHW

-426 LKHWLD
+426 LKYWLD

-443 YAPSNAPSLTITTS
+443 YDPSNAPTITLDAGLSNSAFIQTS
-457 TNTIC
+457 LCGSNYIPNVTI
-462 SGSSITLTAN
+462 SNGGSQT
-472 SVAGVSYLWSPGG
+472 V
-485 QTTASITVN
+485 TTAVISYSID
-494 PSTTTT
+494 
-500 YTCTAT
+500 
-506 QNGASSTANHVV
+506 
-518 TVNSIPTISGGTAV
+518 GGTAQNYNWNGSLAQFQTQV
-532 CSGGTLQLTG
+532 INLPPVQLLPGNHTFSATVSQVNNGVDELSINNATNTQFVATAISQTSNLLKVTLLTDNYSSETYMEVLSSNGTVVWFQGNESFAGTYGTNNTPGPTDPTSPLLDNTTYNWDVPLSLNDCYTFKIYDYYGDGLSGFIADGSLSLANHNNINFYTLSTPNFGAELGIVFKNISTIGIVESENQELNVFPNP
-542 SGTAAASNAWSS
+542 ANDLLFINLPSS
-554 ASASIA
+554 AKQISIVDIYGKLIYSEPA
-560 SISGTGLVSGT
+560 LFESHELKISSL
-571 SAGNSVV
+571 
-578 TYTNNNG
+578 
-585 CSATTTVTVTPIP
+585 AT
-598 AAPTGL
+598 
-604 SCYQTAVFNT
+604 
-614 TTCAWVISG
+614 
-623 TQATAPTGLSCW
+623 
-635 QTASFNTTTC
+635 
-645 AWVVSGT
+645 
-652 QTTNTTLISA
+652 
-662 LGTYTWA
+662 GTYW
-669 NNGITYTSSGVYTGT
+669 
-684 TVNCVAQVLN
+684 LK
-694 LTITPSSPSLALQVF
+694 
-709 LDGYYIYGSNPA
+709 
-721 RMRAARYV
+721 
-729 NLTES
+729 
-734 GSANSGANT
+734 
-743 DVDFITVEL
+743 VDL
-752 RSPSNLNVLVYS
+752 
-764 VSAILQTNGSVQC
+764 TNGRT
-777 VFPAGALGGS
+777 ALKR
-787 FYLVVKH
+787 FIK
-794 RAAIPLWS
+794 
-802 ANPVTLSSSSA
+802 
-813 FSFANNSSNT
+813 
-823 YSGGSITPI
+823 
-832 HTLVPSLFGIW
+832 
-843 LGELNDD
+843 
-850 GYLDGVDY
+850 
-858 TVFETDTYLSAYYG
+858 
-872 LYMLDGDL
+872 
-880 NGDAY
+880 
-885 VDASDYAV
+885 
-893 FDFNARVGS
+893 
-902 YEQRP
+902 Q